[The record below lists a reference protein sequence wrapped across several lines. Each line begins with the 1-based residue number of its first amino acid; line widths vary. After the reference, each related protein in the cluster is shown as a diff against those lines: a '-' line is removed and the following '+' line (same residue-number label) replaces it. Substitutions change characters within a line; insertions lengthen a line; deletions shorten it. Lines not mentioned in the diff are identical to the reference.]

1 VCIACNL
8 HALVYACISYACIL
22 YACILYECLH
32 IYKNQGNE
40 TGTLTLPTGATF
52 NTRQEY
58 LYLCQGWRADLR
70 FLTGAQGGEGSGGQ
84 EWGGDGGLYGIP
96 SSDVGYHF
104 VGMQFSNE
112 GERGDEWVGSEEG
125 RRALSAGGDEM
136 THACGP
142 DVYQGVCDIEIQ
154 GDIEI

>member
-1 VCIACNL
+1 M
-8 HALVYACISYACIL
+8 HM
-22 YACILYECLH
+22 
-32 IYKNQGNE
+32 YKNQGNE

-84 EWGGDGGLYGIP
+84 GWGGDGGLLP

-112 GERGDEWVGSEEG
+112 GGEWLGSEEG
-125 RRALSAGGDEM
+125 RRALSACGDEM
-136 THACGP
+136 THPCGP
-142 DVYQGVCDIEIQ
+142 DVYQGV
-154 GDIEI
+154 